1 MKRSIFQ
8 IVGLLLLLPL
18 FSGCNDSDDLQGIFT
33 GKTWKLTYIN
43 LKDKGGWMNGFSE
56 KSIKILNENQE
67 SYTITFTGTEEDNR
81 ISNGAVKG
89 RIITAD
95 LTGTWSA
102 TLHYTPIAVSKE
114 GFITICLLLKG
125 TGDILEKRKKI
136 LKKKNKWFIAHQD
149 NLEKIASGD
158 YPGLLGRKI
167 IIDH

>member
-95 LTGTWSA
+95 LTGTWSDNGKNNEFHA
-102 TLHYTPIAVSKE
+102 SVTNVNENDDLAKE
-114 GFITICLLLKG
+114 FIKG
-125 TGDILEKRKKI
+125 LNNASSYIGD
-136 LKKKNKWFIAHQD
+136 D
-149 NLEKIASGD
+149 N
-158 YPGLLGRKI
+158 GLFLYYKPAGSQQTYVLAFHVQR
-167 IIDH
+167 

>member
-56 KSIKILNENQE
+56 KSIKILSENQE
-67 SYTITFTGTEEDNR
+67 SYTLTFTGTEEDNR

-89 RIITAD
+89 KIITAD

-102 TLHYTPIAVSKE
+102 NGKNNEFHASVTNVNENDDLAKE
-114 GFITICLLLKG
+114 FIKG
-125 TGDILEKRKKI
+125 LNNASSYIGD
-136 LKKKNKWFIAHQD
+136 D
-149 NLEKIASGD
+149 N
-158 YPGLLGRKI
+158 GLFLYYNPAGSQQTYVLAFHVQR
-167 IIDH
+167 

>member
-102 TLHYTPIAVSKE
+102 NGKNNEFHASVTNVNENDDLAKD
-114 GFITICLLLKG
+114 FINGLNNASSYI
-125 TGDILEKRKKI
+125 GD
-136 LKKKNKWFIAHQD
+136 D
-149 NLEKIASGD
+149 N
-158 YPGLLGRKI
+158 GLFLYYNPAGSQQTYVLAFHVQR
-167 IIDH
+167 

>member
-1 MKRSIFQ
+1 M
-8 IVGLLLLLPL
+8 
-18 FSGCNDSDDLQGIFT
+18 QGIFT

-43 LKDKGGWMNGFSE
+43 LKDKVGWMNGFSE

-102 TLHYTPIAVSKE
+102 NGKNNEFHASVTNVNENDDLAKE
-114 GFITICLLLKG
+114 FIKG
-125 TGDILEKRKKI
+125 LNNASSYIGD
-136 LKKKNKWFIAHQD
+136 D
-149 NLEKIASGD
+149 N
-158 YPGLLGRKI
+158 GLFLYYNPAGSQQTYVLAFHVQR
-167 IIDH
+167 

>member
-56 KSIKILNENQE
+56 KSIKILSENQE

-89 RIITAD
+89 KIITAD

-102 TLHYTPIAVSKE
+102 NGKNNEFHASVTNVNENDDLAKE
-114 GFITICLLLKG
+114 FIKG
-125 TGDILEKRKKI
+125 L
-136 LKKKNKWFIAHQD
+136 N
-149 NLEKIASGD
+149 NASS
-158 YPGLLGRKI
+158 
-167 IIDH
+167 

>member
-56 KSIKILNENQE
+56 KSSKILNEKQE

-102 TLHYTPIAVSKE
+102 NGKNNEFHASVTNVNENDDLAKE
-114 GFITICLLLKG
+114 FIKG
-125 TGDILEKRKKI
+125 LNNASSYIGD
-136 LKKKNKWFIAHQD
+136 D
-149 NLEKIASGD
+149 N
-158 YPGLLGRKI
+158 GLFLYYNPAGSQQTYVLAFHVQR
-167 IIDH
+167 

>member
-1 MKRSIFQ
+1 MKKNICG
-8 IVGLLLLLPL
+8 IIGLLLLLPL

-56 KSIKILNENQE
+56 KSINILSEKQE

-102 TLHYTPIAVSKE
+102 NGKNNEFHASVTNVSENDDLAKE
-114 GFITICLLLKG
+114 FIKG
-125 TGDILEKRKKI
+125 LNNASSYIGD
-136 LKKKNKWFIAHQD
+136 D
-149 NLEKIASGD
+149 N
-158 YPGLLGRKI
+158 GLFLYYNPAGSQQTYVLAFHVQR
-167 IIDH
+167 

>member
-56 KSIKILNENQE
+56 KSIKILSENQE

-89 RIITAD
+89 KIITAD

-102 TLHYTPIAVSKE
+102 NGKNNEFHASVTNVNENDDLAKE
-114 GFITICLLLKG
+114 FIKG
-125 TGDILEKRKKI
+125 LNNASSYIGD
-136 LKKKNKWFIAHQD
+136 D
-149 NLEKIASGD
+149 N
-158 YPGLLGRKI
+158 GLFLYYNPAGSQQTYVLAFHVQR
-167 IIDH
+167 

>member
-56 KSIKILNENQE
+56 KNIKILNENQE

-102 TLHYTPIAVSKE
+102 NGKNNEFHASVTNVNENDDLAKE
-114 GFITICLLLKG
+114 FIKG
-125 TGDILEKRKKI
+125 LNNASSYIGD
-136 LKKKNKWFIAHQD
+136 D
-149 NLEKIASGD
+149 N
-158 YPGLLGRKI
+158 GLFLYYNPAGSQQTYVLAFHVQR
-167 IIDH
+167 

>member
-18 FSGCNDSDDLQGIFT
+18 FSRCNNSDDLQGIFT

-56 KSIKILNENQE
+56 KSIRILSENQK

-81 ISNGAVKG
+81 ISNGAIKG
-89 RIITAD
+89 RIITTD

-102 TLHYTPIAVSKE
+102 NGKNNEFHASVTNVNENDDLAKE
-114 GFITICLLLKG
+114 FIKG
-125 TGDILEKRKKI
+125 LNNAFSYIGDDNGLFLYYNPTGSQQTYVLAFHVQR
-136 LKKKNKWFIAHQD
+136 
-149 NLEKIASGD
+149 
-158 YPGLLGRKI
+158 
-167 IIDH
+167 

>member
-33 GKTWKLTYIN
+33 GKTWQLTYIN
-43 LKDKGGWMNGFSE
+43 LKEKGGWMNGFSE
-56 KSIKILNENQE
+56 KSIKILSENQE

-89 RIITAD
+89 KIITAD

-102 TLHYTPIAVSKE
+102 NGKNNEFHASVTNVNENDDLAKE
-114 GFITICLLLKG
+114 FIKG
-125 TGDILEKRKKI
+125 LNNASSYIGD
-136 LKKKNKWFIAHQD
+136 D
-149 NLEKIASGD
+149 N
-158 YPGLLGRKI
+158 GLFLYYNPAGSQQTYVLAFHVQR
-167 IIDH
+167 

>member
-1 MKRSIFQ
+1 MMRSIFQ

-102 TLHYTPIAVSKE
+102 NGKNNEFHASVTNVNENDDLAKE
-114 GFITICLLLKG
+114 FIKG
-125 TGDILEKRKKI
+125 LNNASSYIGD
-136 LKKKNKWFIAHQD
+136 D
-149 NLEKIASGD
+149 N
-158 YPGLLGRKI
+158 GLFLYYNPAGSQQTYVLAFHVQR
-167 IIDH
+167 

>member
-67 SYTITFTGTEEDNR
+67 SYTITFTGTEEEFLMVLSKGELSLQILQAPGVLMER
-81 ISNGAVKG
+81 IMNFMLALPMSM
-89 RIITAD
+89 RMMI
-95 LTGTWSA
+95 
-102 TLHYTPIAVSKE
+102 
-114 GFITICLLLKG
+114 
-125 TGDILEKRKKI
+125 
-136 LKKKNKWFIAHQD
+136 
-149 NLEKIASGD
+149 
-158 YPGLLGRKI
+158 
-167 IIDH
+167 

>member
-102 TLHYTPIAVSKE
+102 NGKNNEFHASVTNVNENDDLAKE
-114 GFITICLLLKG
+114 FIKG
-125 TGDILEKRKKI
+125 LNNASAYIGD
-136 LKKKNKWFIAHQD
+136 D
-149 NLEKIASGD
+149 N
-158 YPGLLGRKI
+158 GLFLYYNPAGSQQTYVLAFHVQR
-167 IIDH
+167 

>member
-67 SYTITFTGTEEDNR
+67 SYTITFIGTEEDNR

-102 TLHYTPIAVSKE
+102 NGKNNEFHASVTNVNENDDLAKE
-114 GFITICLLLKG
+114 FIKG
-125 TGDILEKRKKI
+125 LNNASSYIGD
-136 LKKKNKWFIAHQD
+136 D
-149 NLEKIASGD
+149 N
-158 YPGLLGRKI
+158 GLFLYYNPAGSQQTYVLAFHVQR
-167 IIDH
+167 

>member
-43 LKDKGGWMNGFSE
+43 LKDKGGWMNSFSE

-102 TLHYTPIAVSKE
+102 NGKNNEFHASVTNVNENDDLAKE
-114 GFITICLLLKG
+114 FIKG
-125 TGDILEKRKKI
+125 LNNASSYIGD
-136 LKKKNKWFIAHQD
+136 D
-149 NLEKIASGD
+149 N
-158 YPGLLGRKI
+158 GLFLYYNPAGSQQTYVLAFHVQR
-167 IIDH
+167 

>member
-56 KSIKILNENQE
+56 KSIKILSEYQE

-102 TLHYTPIAVSKE
+102 NGKNNEFHASVTNVNENDDLAKE
-114 GFITICLLLKG
+114 FIKG
-125 TGDILEKRKKI
+125 LNNASSYIGD
-136 LKKKNKWFIAHQD
+136 D
-149 NLEKIASGD
+149 N
-158 YPGLLGRKI
+158 GLFLYYNPAGSQQTYVLAFHVQR
-167 IIDH
+167 

>member
-67 SYTITFTGTEEDNR
+67 SYTIPFTGTEEDNR

-102 TLHYTPIAVSKE
+102 NGKNNEFHASVTNVNENDDLAKE
-114 GFITICLLLKG
+114 FIKG
-125 TGDILEKRKKI
+125 LNNASSYIGD
-136 LKKKNKWFIAHQD
+136 D
-149 NLEKIASGD
+149 N
-158 YPGLLGRKI
+158 GLFLYYNPAGSQQTYVLAFHVQR
-167 IIDH
+167 

>member
-56 KSIKILNENQE
+56 KSIKILSENQE

-81 ISNGAVKG
+81 ISNGAIKG

-102 TLHYTPIAVSKE
+102 NGKNNEFHASVTNVNENDDLAKE
-114 GFITICLLLKG
+114 FIKG
-125 TGDILEKRKKI
+125 LNNASSYIGD
-136 LKKKNKWFIAHQD
+136 D
-149 NLEKIASGD
+149 N
-158 YPGLLGRKI
+158 GLFLYYNPAGSQQTYVLAFHVQR
-167 IIDH
+167 

>member
-18 FSGCNDSDDLQGIFT
+18 FSGCNDSDDVQGIFT
-33 GKTWKLTYIN
+33 GKTWKLTYID

-56 KSIKILNENQE
+56 KSIKILSENQE

-89 RIITAD
+89 KIITAD

-102 TLHYTPIAVSKE
+102 NGKNNEFHASVTNVNENDDLAKE
-114 GFITICLLLKG
+114 FIKG
-125 TGDILEKRKKI
+125 LNNASSYIGD
-136 LKKKNKWFIAHQD
+136 D
-149 NLEKIASGD
+149 N
-158 YPGLLGRKI
+158 GLFLYYNPAGSQQTYVLAFHVQR
-167 IIDH
+167 

>member
-43 LKDKGGWMNGFSE
+43 LKDKGGWTNGFSE
-56 KSIKILNENQE
+56 KSIKILSENQE

-89 RIITAD
+89 KIITAD

-102 TLHYTPIAVSKE
+102 NGKNNEFHASVTNVNENDDLAKE
-114 GFITICLLLKG
+114 FIKG
-125 TGDILEKRKKI
+125 LNNASSYIGD
-136 LKKKNKWFIAHQD
+136 D
-149 NLEKIASGD
+149 N
-158 YPGLLGRKI
+158 GLFLYYNPAGSQQTYVLAFHVQR
-167 IIDH
+167 

>member
-43 LKDKGGWMNGFSE
+43 LKDKGGRMNGFSE

-102 TLHYTPIAVSKE
+102 NGKNNEFHASVTNVNENDDLAKE
-114 GFITICLLLKG
+114 FIKG
-125 TGDILEKRKKI
+125 LNNASSYIGD
-136 LKKKNKWFIAHQD
+136 D
-149 NLEKIASGD
+149 N
-158 YPGLLGRKI
+158 GLFLYYNPAGSQQTYVLAFHVQR
-167 IIDH
+167 

>member
-102 TLHYTPIAVSKE
+102 NGKNNEFHASVTNVNENDDLAKE
-114 GFITICLLLKG
+114 FIKG
-125 TGDILEKRKKI
+125 LNNSSSYIGD
-136 LKKKNKWFIAHQD
+136 D
-149 NLEKIASGD
+149 N
-158 YPGLLGRKI
+158 GLFLYYNPAGSQQTYVLAFHVQR
-167 IIDH
+167 

>member
-43 LKDKGGWMNGFSE
+43 LKDKGVWMNGFSE

-102 TLHYTPIAVSKE
+102 NGKNNEFHASVTNVNENDDLAKE
-114 GFITICLLLKG
+114 FIKG
-125 TGDILEKRKKI
+125 LNNASSYIGD
-136 LKKKNKWFIAHQD
+136 D
-149 NLEKIASGD
+149 N
-158 YPGLLGRKI
+158 GLFLYYNPAGSQQTYVLAFHVQR
-167 IIDH
+167 

>member
-1 MKRSIFQ
+1 MKKNICG
-8 IVGLLLLLPL
+8 IIGLLLLLPL
-18 FSGCNDSDDLQGIFT
+18 FSGCNDSDDLQDIFT

-56 KSIKILNENQE
+56 KSINILSEKQE

-102 TLHYTPIAVSKE
+102 NGKNNEFHASVTNVNENDDLAKE
-114 GFITICLLLKG
+114 FIKG
-125 TGDILEKRKKI
+125 LNNASSYIGD
-136 LKKKNKWFIAHQD
+136 D
-149 NLEKIASGD
+149 N
-158 YPGLLGRKI
+158 GLFLYYNPAGSQQTYVLAFHVQR
-167 IIDH
+167 

>member
-43 LKDKGGWMNGFSE
+43 LKDKGGWKNGFSE

-102 TLHYTPIAVSKE
+102 NGKNNEFHASVTNVNENDDLAKE
-114 GFITICLLLKG
+114 FIKG
-125 TGDILEKRKKI
+125 LNNASSYIGD
-136 LKKKNKWFIAHQD
+136 D
-149 NLEKIASGD
+149 N
-158 YPGLLGRKI
+158 GLFLYYNPAGSQQTYVLAFHVQR
-167 IIDH
+167 

>member
-56 KSIKILNENQE
+56 KRIKIWNENQE
-67 SYTITFTGTEEDNR
+67 SYTITFTETEEDNR

-89 RIITAD
+89 RIITAE

-102 TLHYTPIAVSKE
+102 NGKNNEFHASVTNVNENDDLAKE
-114 GFITICLLLKG
+114 FIKG
-125 TGDILEKRKKI
+125 LNNASSYIGD
-136 LKKKNKWFIAHQD
+136 D
-149 NLEKIASGD
+149 N
-158 YPGLLGRKI
+158 GLFLYYNPAGSQQTYVLAFHVQR
-167 IIDH
+167 

>member
-18 FSGCNDSDDLQGIFT
+18 FSGYNDSDDLQGIFT

-102 TLHYTPIAVSKE
+102 NGKNNEFHASVTDVNENDDLAKE
-114 GFITICLLLKG
+114 FIKG
-125 TGDILEKRKKI
+125 LNNASSYIGD
-136 LKKKNKWFIAHQD
+136 D
-149 NLEKIASGD
+149 N
-158 YPGLLGRKI
+158 GLFLYYNPAGSQQTYVLAFHVQR
-167 IIDH
+167 

>member
-67 SYTITFTGTEEDNR
+67 SYAITFTGTEEDNR

-102 TLHYTPIAVSKE
+102 NGKNNEFHASVTNVNENDDLAKE
-114 GFITICLLLKG
+114 FIKG
-125 TGDILEKRKKI
+125 LNNASSYIGD
-136 LKKKNKWFIAHQD
+136 D
-149 NLEKIASGD
+149 N
-158 YPGLLGRKI
+158 GLFLYYNPAGSQQTYVLAFHVQR
-167 IIDH
+167 

>member
-102 TLHYTPIAVSKE
+102 NGKNNEFHASVTNVNENDDLAKE
-114 GFITICLLLKG
+114 VIKG
-125 TGDILEKRKKI
+125 LNNASSYIGD
-136 LKKKNKWFIAHQD
+136 D
-149 NLEKIASGD
+149 N
-158 YPGLLGRKI
+158 GLFLYYNPAGSQQTYVLAFHVQR
-167 IIDH
+167 

>member
-56 KSIKILNENQE
+56 KSIKILSENQE

-89 RIITAD
+89 KIITAD

-102 TLHYTPIAVSKE
+102 NGINNEFHASVTNVNENDDLAKE
-114 GFITICLLLKG
+114 FIKG
-125 TGDILEKRKKI
+125 LNNASSYIGD
-136 LKKKNKWFIAHQD
+136 D
-149 NLEKIASGD
+149 N
-158 YPGLLGRKI
+158 GLFLYYNPAGSQQTYVLAFHVQR
-167 IIDH
+167 

>member
-56 KSIKILNENQE
+56 KSIKILSENQE

-89 RIITAD
+89 KIITAD

-102 TLHYTPIAVSKE
+102 NGKNNEFHASVTNVNENNDLAKE
-114 GFITICLLLKG
+114 FIKG
-125 TGDILEKRKKI
+125 LNNASSYIGD
-136 LKKKNKWFIAHQD
+136 D
-149 NLEKIASGD
+149 N
-158 YPGLLGRKI
+158 GLFLYYNPAGSQQTYVLAFHVQR
-167 IIDH
+167 

>member
-102 TLHYTPIAVSKE
+102 NGKNNEFHASVTNVIENDDLAKE
-114 GFITICLLLKG
+114 FIKG
-125 TGDILEKRKKI
+125 LNNASSYIGD
-136 LKKKNKWFIAHQD
+136 D
-149 NLEKIASGD
+149 N
-158 YPGLLGRKI
+158 GLFLYYNPAGSQQTYVLAFHVQR
-167 IIDH
+167 

>member
-1 MKRSIFQ
+1 MKKSIFQ
-8 IVGLLLLLPL
+8 IIGLLLLLPL

-56 KSIKILNENQE
+56 KSIKILSENQE

-89 RIITAD
+89 KIITAD

-102 TLHYTPIAVSKE
+102 NGKNNEFHASVTNVNENDDLAKE
-114 GFITICLLLKG
+114 FIKG
-125 TGDILEKRKKI
+125 LNNASSYIGD
-136 LKKKNKWFIAHQD
+136 D
-149 NLEKIASGD
+149 N
-158 YPGLLGRKI
+158 GLFLYYNPAGSQQTYVLAFHVQR
-167 IIDH
+167 